1 MTKRFFGTVCQEWC
15 PGTDESAAQTT
26 FLPEQP
32 MRDNMNLNEFILEAI
47 LHGNRYAEQKGIVYS
62 SEKGTVNI
70 TLKNMNE
77 PIKPENIKM
86 LMVVF
91 P

>member
-1 MTKRFFGTVCQEWC
+1 
-15 PGTDESAAQTT
+15 
-26 FLPEQP
+26 
-32 MRDNMNLNEFILEAI
+32 MNLNEFILEAI